1 MSPFGPAETNPPS
14 IHEDVGSMP
23 GLAQWIKNPALL
35 WLWYRP
41 TAAALIQP
49 LAWELPYAAGVA
61 LESKKKKKTT
71 LKVTNALRLKFGWI
85 F

>member
-1 MSPFGPAETNPPS
+1 MNPPT
-14 IHEDVGSMP
+14 IHEIMGSIP
-23 GLAQWIKNPALL
+23 GLAQWVKDPMQL
-35 WLWYRP
+35 WVWCGP